1 MSKEEQDKL
10 AILVKSEMLEKAF
23 EKIDT
28 WDNAILGMMVEE
40 DISEEDQQTEYDVSM
55 SSVSMKNNFIIL

>member
-1 MSKEEQDKL
+1 MNKEEQDKL
-10 AILVKSEMLEKAF
+10 AISVKSEMLEKTF

-40 DISEEDQQTEYDVSM
+40 DISEKDQQTEYDVSM